1 MLFSHRVGGKGP
13 ALLVEMIQ
21 LPPNPFLRMAGGDV
35 AWISVL
41 VNSSRDDG
49 SETPLKLVP
58 AVREM
63 PDTLRVPG
71 ASAPLGI
78 EVLIVPID
86 QLAVATLN
94 SVLPEDERDHLA
106 IIGNSRP
113 TPASVRQP
121 GAKML
126 EGLSFIP
133 CPCHNSSFD

>member
-21 LPPNPFLRMAGGDV
+21 LPPDPFLRMAGGDV

-63 PDTLRVPG
+63 PDTLRVPW
-71 ASAPLGI
+71 ASAPLSI
-78 EVLIVPID
+78 EILVIPVD
-86 QLAVATLN
+86 QLAVATLDH
-94 SVLPEDERDHLA
+94 VLP
-106 IIGNSRP
+106 
-113 TPASVRQP
+113 
-121 GAKML
+121 
-126 EGLSFIP
+126 
-133 CPCHNSSFD
+133 